1 MNLDG
6 CSSFRARMHVRVW
19 LHETKA
25 SVSGSTQ
32 DNFFL
37 TGTAMAVPAV
47 VAATA
52 LIVHVTA
59 YIPGQ

>member
-1 MNLDG
+1 
-6 CSSFRARMHVRVW
+6 MHVRVW

-32 DNFFL
+32 DKVFL

-47 VAATA
+47 VVATT